1 MPHDSVVG
9 SVDGRTVG
17 KAIAASVRPLLRRA
31 GFTEF
36 TQRKAWR
43 PTEHTVAAVNFRSF
57 NSYLADGIGS
67 TTHSFCVDVGLL
79 YRAAYRERGPH
90 VIRPGGRA
98 RPEVWET
105 TFRWQLHKGIQQPL
119 FHPYGRAEASDRPD
133 VWFVPADGEGL
144 EVIVEDATRA
154 FAADGLPV
162 LDFLAD
168 PENAFTALVTNI
180 PLEGLPFRRPHD
192 WSRPGP
198 PSEVWFSTA
207 RAIGSLRG
215 GDFEWEIE
223 QTRLLDL
230 GLRAR
235 ADDYLWYVAVIW
247 VGDEPPRHSNV
258 YASSPE
264 AARQKIEAEFGEGHP
279 FRLVDPNTSTQWAWN
294 GAWTEQ
300 QPP

>member
-43 PTEHTVAAVNFRSF
+43 PTERHRCCRQLPLVQLLPRRWNRLDDPFVLRRRGAALPRR
-57 NSYLADGIGS
+57 LP
-67 TTHSFCVDVGLL
+67 
-79 YRAAYRERGPH
+79 RAGASRNPTRGPGSPRGLGDH
-90 VIRPGGRA
+90 V
-98 RPEVWET
+98 
-105 TFRWQLHKGIQQPL
+105 RWQLHKGIQQPL

-207 RAIGSLRG
+207 RAIGSLSR
-215 GDFEWEIE
+215 
-223 QTRLLDL
+223 R
-230 GLRAR
+230 
-235 ADDYLWYVAVIW
+235 
-247 VGDEPPRHSNV
+247 
-258 YASSPE
+258 
-264 AARQKIEAEFGEGHP
+264 
-279 FRLVDPNTSTQWAWN
+279 
-294 GAWTEQ
+294 
-300 QPP
+300 